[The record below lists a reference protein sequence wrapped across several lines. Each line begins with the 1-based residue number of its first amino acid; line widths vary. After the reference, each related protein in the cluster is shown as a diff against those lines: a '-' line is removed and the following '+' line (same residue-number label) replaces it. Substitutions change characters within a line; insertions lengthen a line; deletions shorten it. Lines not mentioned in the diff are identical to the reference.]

1 MVKHH
6 DVVGRYVTIE
16 VDDSLNET
24 KAKSS
29 KTKSGRKVPGKY
41 LTKNKSAMKK
51 EIDEYSGKD
60 TYKKD
65 WDADYDS
72 GKGGKGKRYKT
83 KKSASTL
90 AYEKKFGKKKKKY

>member
-1 MVKHH
+1 MK
-6 DVVGRYVTIE
+6 YLK
-16 VDDSLNET
+16 SFNEKKGERT
-24 KAKSS
+24 KKG
-29 KTKSGRKVPGKY
+29 KFVPKKY
-41 LTKNKSAMKK
+41 LTKDKKAMKK
-51 EIDEYSGKD
+51 EIDQYSGKD

-90 AYEKKFGKKKKKY
+90 AYEKKFGKKK